1 MRRWTTQVKP
11 LLFRGGVGVVD
22 AGSGHHPAAT
32 SEQARKSR
40 CPSSEEEGRARG
52 RHSMVLAAVFLALAA
67 AMATAQS
74 DVFDPRAI
82 ANREREQLL
91 TAKRQSADAMA
102 RSAALEAQATA
113 AHDEAERLKKR
124 SAALAARIQSAEADI
139 NAGEAR
145 VALVTRRLKTQ
156 DARLAEQ
163 RQPLLELTAA
173 LQQLS
178 RQPPVSVLAQ
188 PGSLTDMVHAR
199 AVIDAAMPV
208 IQRRTVGVRR
218 ELAALRTARQ
228 QQTIALQALAASKA
242 ELAQRRDALTR
253 LENEGRLRSRELMS
267 SAQLEADRALGLGE
281 KARDIVELMDA
292 LETDGAVRGELAQL
306 AGPMPRPRDPTSPLI
321 RTAPPAPTEAE
332 LSRGVYRLPAVGRIV
347 AGLGEVNDSGV
358 RSRGITIAARSG
370 GQVVAPAPGRVSF
383 AGDYRGYGKI
393 IIIDHGGGWISLVTG
408 MIALSA
414 GVGDTLDAG
423 APIGR
428 AGSDDSRITVE
439 LRRAGRPVDI
449 ARMLG

>member
-1 MRRWTTQVKP
+1 MRRW
-11 LLFRGGVGVVD
+11 
-22 AGSGHHPAAT
+22 AA
-32 SEQARKSR
+32 A
-40 CPSSEEEGRARG
+40 
-52 RHSMVLAAVFLALAA
+52 LALGL
-67 AMATAQS
+67 AMAGGAYAAAQS
-74 DVFDPRAI
+74 DAFDPEAI
-82 ANREREQLL
+82 ANRERAQLL
-91 TAKRQSADAMA
+91 AAKKQSANAMA
-102 RSAALEAQATA
+102 RSAALESQATA
-113 AHDEAERLKKR
+113 ARDEADRLKKR

-145 VALVTRRLKTQ
+145 VALVTRRLKVQ
-156 DARLAEQ
+156 EARLAEQ
-163 RQPLLELTAA
+163 QQPLLELTAA

-208 IQRRTVGVRR
+208 IAKRTAGVRR
-218 ELAALRTARQ
+218 ELGQLRATRQ
-228 QQTIALQALAASKA
+228 QQAAALQALASSKTQ
-242 ELAQRRDALTR
+242 LAQRRDALTR

-267 SAQLEADRALGLGE
+267 SAQLESDRAVGLGE
-281 KARDIVELMDA
+281 KARDIVDLMDT
-292 LETDGAVRGELAQL
+292 LEADGATRGELGQL
-306 AGPMPRPRDPTSPLI
+306 AGPVQRPRDPTS
-321 RTAPPAPTEAE
+321 AAMEAAAPAPAEAE
-332 LSRGVYRLPAVGRIV
+332 LARGAYRLPVVGRIV

-358 RSRGITIAARSG
+358 RSRGITIAARPG

-393 IIIDHGGGWISLVTG
+393 LIIDHGGGWISLVTG
-408 MIALSA
+408 LIGLSV

-423 APIGR
+423 TPIGR

-449 ARMLG
+449 AQMLG

>member
-1 MRRWTTQVKP
+1 MRRWAFP
-11 LLFRGGVGVVD
+11 LALGF
-22 AGSGHHPAAT
+22 
-32 SEQARKSR
+32 
-40 CPSSEEEGRARG
+40 
-52 RHSMVLAAVFLALAA
+52 AAVGGTLAV
-67 AMATAQS
+67 AQS
-74 DVFDPRAI
+74 DVFDPQAI
-82 ANREREQLL
+82 AAREREQLL

-145 VALVTRRLKTQ
+145 VALVTRRLKGQ
-156 DARLAEQ
+156 EARLAEQ

-208 IQRRTVGVRR
+208 IQRRTAGVRR
-218 ELAALRTARQ
+218 ELAELRTARQ
-228 QQTIALQALAASKA
+228 QQGIALQALAASKT

-306 AGPMPRPRDPTSPLI
+306 AGPIPRPRDPTSPVMQA
-321 RTAPPAPTEAE
+321 APPALAEAE
-332 LSRGVYRLPAVGRIV
+332 LARGVYRLPVVGRIV
-347 AGLGEVNDSGV
+347 AGLGEVGDSGV
-358 RSRGITIAARSG
+358 RSRGITIAARPG